1 MASAEEQV
9 LTYHRIVEAFRF
21 GYAKRTLLGD
31 PKFLDIMG
39 VSYSPRSFF
48 LSGIFVEYLPP
59 RILLVQVIQNMTSA
73 SYANNLRQKITDNT
87 THPMEYYEPEFFLPE
102 NHGTSHISV
111 VAEDGSAVAATST
124 INH

>member
-1 MASAEEQV
+1 MEEQV

-31 PKFLDIMG
+31 PKFLNIMG

-48 LSGIFVEYLPP
+48 LSGTFLEYLPF
-59 RILLVQVIQNMTSA
+59 QVIQNMTSA
-73 SYANNLRQKITDNT
+73 SYANELRKKITDNT
-87 THPMEYYEPEFFLPE
+87 THPMEYYEPQFHLPE